1 MSKVTTVARVVL
13 GLVFLVFGLDGLFH
27 FVPLPP
33 MPEPANA
40 FLGTLM
46 QIRLF
51 YAVKAIELTSAVLL
65 LTGRYV
71 SVAVCLLAPVIFNIV
86 WFDASLAPAG
96 LPVGILLVVL
106 ELTLA
111 WDQRRRF
118 VPLLTA
124 GDP

>member
-1 MSKVTTVARVVL
+1 MRAVTTFARVLL

-33 MPEPANA
+33 MPEPAIA
-40 FLGTLM
+40 FLGALM
-46 QIRLF
+46 AIRLF

-65 LTGRYV
+65 LSGRYV
-71 SVAVCLLAPVIFNIV
+71 TVALCMLAPVIFNIV

-96 LPVGILLVVL
+96 LPVGVVLVAL

-111 WDQRRRF
+111 WNQRERF
-118 VPLLTA
+118 LPLLA
-124 GDP
+124 AR